1 MLNSSSF
8 PASVADAEA
17 GLKAGREGFP
27 TSSVDGALRLNGPHR
42 RPSARFPLRTFD
54 RVGSVT
60 TEGEGEDPLTATRV
74 SRPVIATTISRHQA
88 AALVVVF
95 LFLAS
100 GACLAVA
107 PSLMP
112 DSYNW
117 VRHAISETA
126 AQGLARAWVAR
137 LGIMLSAVAILLL
150 AANRE
155 LGWKAHS
162 RSIHRLYAILVVG
175 LAAFSLKPWTAG
187 TFNEFEDVAHSV
199 LAPVAGV
206 AFTLGVLLVS
216 ARRAPIARR
225 ARVLDWVVILATV
238 MLPLVMLS
246 VPNVAGAA
254 QRTVVAVGYLW
265 YVVEAIQVTRIRRPQ
280 THAVG

>member
-1 MLNSSSF
+1 MT
-8 PASVADAEA
+8 V
-17 GLKAGREGFP
+17 
-27 TSSVDGALRLNGPHR
+27 
-42 RPSARFPLRTFD
+42 RFLLRTFR

-60 TEGEGEDPLTATRV
+60 AEGEGEDPLTATRV

-88 AALVVVF
+88 AALVVVG

-100 GACLAVA
+100 GVCLAVA

-117 VRHAISETA
+117 IRHAISETA

-155 LGWKAHS
+155 LGWGAQS

-175 LAAFSLKPWTAG
+175 LAAFSLKPWIPG

-216 ARRAPIARR
+216 ARRAPTARR

-265 YVVEAIQVTRIRRPQ
+265 YVVEAIRVTRIRRPR

>member
-1 MLNSSSF
+1 M
-8 PASVADAEA
+8 
-17 GLKAGREGFP
+17 
-27 TSSVDGALRLNGPHR
+27 
-42 RPSARFPLRTFD
+42 
-54 RVGSVT
+54 
-60 TEGEGEDPLTATRV
+60 TATRV
-74 SRPVIATTISRHQA
+74 SRPVIAATISRHQA
-88 AALVVVF
+88 AALVVVV

-100 GACLAVA
+100 GVCLVIA

-155 LGWKAHS
+155 LGWRAAS
-162 RSIHRLYAILVVG
+162 RSIHRLYAILVIG

-216 ARRAPIARR
+216 ARRTPAERR
-225 ARVLDWVVILATV
+225 ARVLDGVVILATV
-238 MLPLVMLS
+238 MLPMVMLS
-246 VPNVAGAA
+246 VPDVAGAA

-265 YVVEAIQVTRIRRPQ
+265 YVVEAIRVTRIRRPR
-280 THAVG
+280 THTVG

>member
-1 MLNSSSF
+1 
-8 PASVADAEA
+8 
-17 GLKAGREGFP
+17 
-27 TSSVDGALRLNGPHR
+27 
-42 RPSARFPLRTFD
+42 
-54 RVGSVT
+54 
-60 TEGEGEDPLTATRV
+60 LTATRV

-88 AALVVVF
+88 AALVVVV

-100 GACLAVA
+100 GVCLAVA

-199 LAPVAGV
+199 LAPVAGL

-216 ARRAPIARR
+216 ARRTPAARR
-225 ARVLDWVVILATV
+225 ARVLDGVVILATV

-265 YVVEAIQVTRIRRPQ
+265 YVVEAIRVTRISRPR
-280 THAVG
+280 THTAG